1 VARAWPAAVAAIALG
16 ALALRVT
23 ALDFGLPAVYNPD
36 EVAIMS
42 RALAFAKGDLNP
54 HNFVYPTFY
63 FYVLF
68 GWIGGLFGWQWLTGT
83 VASAAEFQA
92 RFFVDP
98 TSVYFAGRLL
108 SAIAGA
114 ATVAVVALLGRAT
127 FDRATGLVAA
137 AFLAVAPLA
146 VQDAHY
152 VKHDVPVTLVITL
165 ALWLM
170 ARCWR
175 EAAAGSAPSRTA
187 WFWPA
192 AATGVAWSMHYYAV
206 FLGIP
211 LALTAGASRGSDD
224 RAAVARTALALFA
237 IAAAVFF
244 ALSPFLLVEPATA
257 LRDIVANRQI
267 VVDRAIEAGYFGHL
281 GEYLALLARPGLSMP
296 ICASGVIGAFLLAWR
311 RPRTAALLLAF
322 PVAFL
327 LFIANT
333 VPASRYLNP
342 ILPVV
347 AVLAAH
353 TLAAIATRYPRPG
366 TVLGVLGTV
375 MAANALGQSVELVRF
390 FGRPDTRT
398 LAREVVERE
407 AAAGSTVLVQ
417 PYSVPLHESR
427 EGLTAAVLAHAG
439 SLDRVSTK
447 SRLRLATSPWP
458 HPAYRLLWLGEGGLD
473 DDKIYVGP
481 DTLAADPIRVLRE
494 QRIDYVVLKGFD
506 GADPRLEPVA
516 RALAARGTHVASI
529 TPYRAASPDPGAPF
543 LHNTD
548 ATLHANLARPGPPI
562 TIFRVP
568 QGEAVRLQ

>member
-1 VARAWPAAVAAIALG
+1 VARGWWTAVGAIALG

-68 GWIGGLFGWQWLTGT
+68 GWIGGLFAWQWLTGA

-114 ATVAVVALLGRAT
+114 ATVAVVALLGRAV
-127 FDRATGLVAA
+127 FDRATGVIAA

-165 ALWLM
+165 AIWLM

-175 EAAAGSAPSRTA
+175 EAGVGRAPSRRTMLL
-187 WFWPA
+187 A
-192 AATGVAWSMHYYAV
+192 AATTGVAWSMHYYAV
-206 FLGIP
+206 FVGLP
-211 LALTAGASRGSDD
+211 LALTAWACRGPDGP
-224 RAAVARTALALFA
+224 AAVARRAVALLA

-267 VVDRAIEAGYFGHL
+267 VVDRAVQTGYFGHL

-296 ICASGVIGAFLLAWR
+296 VCAGGVIGAFLLAWR
-311 RPRTAALLLAF
+311 RPRMALLLLAF
-322 PVAFL
+322 SVAFL

-342 ILPVV
+342 ILPIV

-353 TLAAIATRYPRPG
+353 TVAAVARRYPRPG
-366 TVLGVLGTV
+366 TVLGIMATVL
-375 MAANALGQSVELVRF
+375 AANALGQSVELVRF
-390 FGRPDTRT
+390 FGQPDTRT
-398 LAREVVERE
+398 LARAVIERE
-407 AAAGSTVLVQ
+407 VPAGSTVLVQ
-417 PYSVPLHESR
+417 PYSVPLRESR

-473 DDKIYVGP
+473 DDKIYVDP
-481 DTLAADPIRVLRE
+481 DRLAADPMRVLRE
-494 QRIDYVVLKGFD
+494 QQIDYVVLKGFD
-506 GADPRLEPVA
+506 EADPRLEA
-516 RALAARGTHVASI
+516 LERALTAHATPVASI
-529 TPYRAASPDPGAPF
+529 TPYRAASQDPGTAF

-548 ATLHANLARPGPPI
+548 ATLHANLARPGPPL

-568 QGEAVRLQ
+568 RDEPVRLQ